1 MRYQKMRRL
10 IKKYELINYLDD
22 DYRLVF
28 NVKNSNNLEDTVLN

>member
-1 MRYQKMRRL
+1 MRRL